1 MTEPKERLASM
12 KEEERGGER
21 GVPAV
26 LGKGNF
32 SASFPKTALG
42 SLMERLCH
50 SMRLFHPTVW

>member
-1 MTEPKERLASM
+1 MTEPKEKAG
-12 KEEERGGER
+12 KHEGGEGGER

-32 SASFPKTALG
+32 SAPFPKTALG
-42 SLMERLCH
+42 SPMERLCH